1 MCEILG
7 FSAKKEQPIERYLRE
22 FYQHSKDHPDGWGLA
37 LFREGDSK
45 LYCWI
50 LSAYRAVPW
59 HISAKQRWVE
69 SIPKTVTRS
78 NGRTTAVSCGR

>member
-45 LYCWI
+45 LY
-50 LSAYRAVPW
+50 
-59 HISAKQRWVE
+59 
-69 SIPKTVTRS
+69 TRTDGS
-78 NGRTTAVSCGR
+78 TI